1 VLIEVSAAG
10 RRVPERSN
18 SSARS
23 NKRIGK
29 RTAPMLVQKIVG
41 GSGAKTAAPAPIR
54 GGPRGVECPL
64 PELGGPP
71 EGPAGDRPWPSRLRP
86 RLGRLCLR
94 SRLTRSSDI
103 GTAALSFLGTI
114 TGKLSSS
121 AAALKLSVA
130 CEVPF
135 DCAG

>member
-54 GGPRGVECPL
+54 GVPGGSNALPGASEPARGTPL
-64 PELGGPP
+64 THTCAE
-71 EGPAGDRPWPSRLRP
+71 ARADYQNSRHRDDN
-86 RLGRLCLR
+86 RRC
-94 SRLTRSSDI
+94 
-103 GTAALSFLGTI
+103 F
-114 TGKLSSS
+114 
-121 AAALKLSVA
+121 
-130 CEVPF
+130 
-135 DCAG
+135 